1 MASRLLARLD
11 AAIAKTRDP
20 VQNACLRAER
30 AGFLARQGRL
40 DEAQRT
46 IDDLHAR
53 FSLRP
58 HAQVS
63 AWVALV
69 EGLRDHFSSLAPSA
83 RDRLQRA
90 YALSGAAHLAPLH
103 ALAAAWLAHMDFVQH
118 EMTQMANHV
127 AEALRT
133 AAPDHHSARSRAC
146 LVAAYAYH
154 FAGRLDRAKPWYD
167 RARQHALADGDEAA
181 LGALLYNRATMQGNN
196 ARLAAAFGTADRME
210 YADLAREALMGAE
223 SSTSFDIG
231 TANDSLAYLS
241 PTLQAQVLA
250 SNGEAAKALALY
262 ERWLDVASTDGL
274 RRLRPC
280 FLADM
285 ASCRLQLG
293 HPDEARADV
302 ASALDSLNSGACET
316 DDRAVANARL
326 AQVLDALGDAA
337 RAAVLRDR
345 AQRDLAMHRAEQA
358 RLAALLDDALAGL

>member
-20 VQNACLRAER
+20 VHNACLRAER

-58 HAQVS
+58 HAAVS
-63 AWVALV
+63 AWLALA
-69 EGLRDHFSSLAPSA
+69 EGLRDHFGALAPSA

-90 YALSGAAHLAPLH
+90 HALSAAAHLAPLH
-103 ALAAAWLAHMDFVQH
+103 ALAAAWLGHMDFVRH
-118 EMTQMANHV
+118 EMTLMANHL
-127 AEALRT
+127 AEALRL

-146 LVAAYAYH
+146 LVAAFAYH

-181 LGALLYNRATMQGNN
+181 LGALIYNRATMQGNN
-196 ARLAAAFGTADRME
+196 ARLAAAFGREDRMDH
-210 YADLAREALMGAE
+210 ADLAREALMGAE
-223 SSTSFDIG
+223 SSAAFEAG
-231 TANDSLAYLS
+231 TGMDALAYLV

-250 SNGEAAKALALY
+250 GTGEAAKALALY
-262 ERWLDVASTDGL
+262 ERWFDAATADGL

-285 ASCRLQLG
+285 AWCKVQLG
-293 HPDEARADV
+293 RADEARADV
-302 ASALDSLNSGACET
+302 AAALEDLNGGRCEI
-316 DDRAVANARL
+316 DDRVVANARL
-326 AQVLDALGDAA
+326 AQTLDALGDAA
-337 RAAVLRDR
+337 QAATLRER